1 MTSGPLIPLAKAVAA
16 LRPRRPGKCAA
27 ILERGVQEG
36 LIAGENMLGETF
48 IEEHEMPRLQR
59 AAWDHTQDHTLREM

>member
-27 ILERGVQEG
+27 ILERGVREG
-36 LIAGENMLGETF
+36 LIAGENLLGETF

-59 AAWDHTQDHTLREM
+59 AAWDRTQDDQLRRM